1 LTKNGEL
8 VAYTFGLVTKR
19 PAKISEDSNLNIIMN
34 LKTVN
39 LKTFTILTALTA
51 TTGLAQAQSIYTNN
65 LRFFSQQLPTF
76 GGGASLT
83 NLVGSVS
90 FGSWTVVQTSGLFQ
104 SIPSPTLD
112 PLTISDLTN
121 PSSIDENTSFGVFQ
135 GSAISLL
142 DVHTNAGGTFADW
155 EIDGTLSGAPLPEMD
170 GPLVLGVT
178 ISQTITGGGSAGSYN
193 IPGPTP
199 EPATLAL
206 GAVGA
211 AALLF
216 RRRK

>member
-1 LTKNGEL
+1 
-8 VAYTFGLVTKR
+8 
-19 PAKISEDSNLNIIMN
+19 MN
-34 LKTVN
+34 LKTFI
-39 LKTFTILTALTA
+39 TLTALTA
-51 TTGLAQAQSIYTNN
+51 TIGLAQAQYYTDY
-65 LRFFSQQLPTF
+65 LRFYSPEAPTF

-90 FGSWTVVQTSGLFQ
+90 FGPWIVVQTGGLFQ
-104 SIPSPTLD
+104 SISSPTVD
-112 PLTISDLTN
+112 PVTIPDLTD
-121 PSSIDENTSFGVFQ
+121 PSSLVENTSFGVFQ
-135 GSAISLL
+135 ASAISLL
-142 DVHTNAGGTFADW
+142 DVSTNAGGTFADW

-178 ISQTITGGGSAGSYN
+178 ISKSAFGGASAGSYN
-193 IPGPTP
+193 IPAPTP

-206 GAVGA
+206 GAFGA